1 MSLPT
6 LPKPGDV
13 CHGFRITAVTPL
25 PALRGVAV
33 QAVHE
38 RTGAKAFHLAA
49 DDAENL
55 FSISFPT
62 PPPDDTGLPHIMEHS
77 VLAGSE
83 RFPIREPFFEML
95 KMSMSTFLNAMTG
108 PDCTYYPV
116 ASNVRQDLFNLA
128 DVYVDAVFHPLLTEM
143 TFRREGHHLAP
154 AKPED
159 PTGALTV
166 SGIVFNEMKGAY
178 SDPETRLYFTWI
190 HGLLPDT
197 IYARN
202 SAGEPAAIPDLTY
215 AAFKDFFARYYHPSN
230 ALFFFYGDIPTA
242 DTLAFVDERLAGYDR
257 GFTAPAIVPQK
268 PWTSPRACEDV
279 YPIGADE
286 PAAGKT
292 YLMLHWLL
300 GSALDPEEIILNYVL
315 SLILLGNEAAP
326 LKKALIESKLG
337 QDLVHSGSHETGSQA
352 LFAVGLKG
360 SDPERR
366 AAFEAL
372 VLDTL
377 GTVAAA
383 GIAPDRVEA
392 AFQQAAY
399 HYLEILPQFPMH
411 MLDRVLNVWPYGGD
425 PLAFLDMGKHLAA
438 ARNRWASNPD
448 LFSRRIREHLLDN
461 PHRLSTTL
469 RPDVDWVART
479 DAAFTER
486 MRQVRTTLSDDETRH
501 LAAVATELDHLAGTP
516 NPPEA
521 LALLPQL
528 RTRDL
533 PAQPRRIPTTV
544 TTVDGVTVLRNDVF
558 SNGVNYVQAHLDLR
572 GIPADLWPWVA
583 RYREV
588 VSKLGAAGLTYEQ
601 MAERQAA
608 STGGISCWTAFQRHV
623 ADPARP
629 AWGLRVSCKALDGEI
644 ERALGVLHD
653 TVFALEPR
661 DPARL
666 RNVLDQSRAGWRS
679 SLLNNGHQYAQWN
692 AARGL
697 SNEAW
702 LEHVC
707 HSLPQVDL
715 ITRLTDR
722 YDAEAEGLM
731 ARLEQVRNVLREQ
744 GRLTLSFTGSDR
756 GWEALVAALRGW
768 LPPATTALNGGRRS
782 VAAGDW
788 SGGGIADG
796 GAATP
801 SSIGFTPDA
810 AARREALAL
819 AVQVAYCSQVLPA
832 PRYGEPD
839 AAAFAV
845 GCHILRF
852 DYLLSEIRLKGNAY
866 GAWANYQPLNGFLQ
880 LGSYRDPHIART
892 LDVLART
899 PDFVRASAWS
909 QTDIDRAIIGVAKN
923 EEKPIR
929 PGDAT
934 GDALVRHLTG
944 ITDARRETTY
954 AALLAVTPAS
964 VKRVLERVLAAELAR
979 APLCVVASREKLE
992 AANREL
998 GDRRLTITDVSV

>member
-1 MSLPT
+1 MSLPN

-13 CHGFRITAVTPL
+13 CRGFRIVAVTPL
-25 PALRGVAV
+25 PALRGAAV

-38 RTGAKAFHLAA
+38 RTGARAFHLAA

-83 RFPIREPFFEML
+83 RFPVREPFFEML

-159 PTGALTV
+159 PAGALTV

-178 SDPETRLYFTWI
+178 SDPETRLYFTWL

-202 SAGEPAAIPDLTY
+202 SAGEPAAIPNLTY
-215 AAFKDFFARYYHPSN
+215 AAFKEFFARYYHPSN

-242 DTLAFVDERLAGYDR
+242 DYLAFVDERLTGYDR
-257 GFTAPAIVPQK
+257 GFTAPAIVPQQ
-268 PWTSPRACEDV
+268 PWTVPRACEDV
-279 YPIGADE
+279 YPIGIDE
-286 PAAGKT
+286 PATGKT
-292 YLMLHWLL
+292 YLTLHWLL
-300 GSALDPEEIILNYVL
+300 GSALDPEETILDYVL

-326 LKKALIESKLG
+326 LRKALIESKLG
-337 QDLVHSGSHETGSQA
+337 QDLVHSGSHETGSHA

-366 AAFEAL
+366 AAFETL

-377 GTVAAA
+377 RSVAAA
-383 GIAPDRVEA
+383 GIASDRVES

-411 MLDRVLNVWPYGGD
+411 MLDRALSVWPYGGD
-425 PLAFLDMGKHLAA
+425 PVAFLDMGKHLAA
-438 ARNRWASNPD
+438 ARQRWESDRD
-448 LFSRRIREHLLDN
+448 LFVRRIRERLLDN

-469 RPDVDWVART
+469 RPDAGWVVRT
-479 DAAFTER
+479 DAVFAER
-486 MRQVRTTLSDDETRH
+486 MRQVRAALSDDETRR

-521 LALLPQL
+521 LAHLPQL

-533 PAQPRRIPTTV
+533 PARPRRIPTTV

-558 SNGVNYVQAHLDLR
+558 SNGVNYVQTHVDLR
-572 GIPADLWPWVA
+572 GIPADLWPWIA

-588 VSKLGAAGLTYEQ
+588 VSKLGAAGLTYEK

-608 STGGISCWTAFQRHV
+608 STGGISCWTAFQRHIT
-623 ADPARP
+623 DPVRP
-629 AWGLRVSCKALDGEI
+629 AWGLRVACKALDGEI

-653 TVFALEPR
+653 TIFSLEPR
-661 DPARL
+661 DSTRL
-666 RNVLDQSRAGWRS
+666 RNLLDQSRAGWRS
-679 SLLNNGHQYAQWN
+679 SLLNNGHQYAQWS

-697 SNEAW
+697 SSEAW
-702 LEHVC
+702 LEHQC
-707 HSLPQVDL
+707 QSLPQVDL
-715 ITRLTDR
+715 ITRLTDC
-722 YDAEAEGLM
+722 YEAEAETLM
-731 ARLEQVRNVLREQ
+731 SRLEQVRDVLRDR

-756 GWEALVAALRGW
+756 GWDALVAALRGW
-768 LPPATTALNGGRRS
+768 LPSGEGRGASPEPRR
-782 VAAGDW
+782 
-788 SGGGIADG
+788 
-796 GAATP
+796 GAADAGELA
-801 SSIGFTPDA
+801 SSIGFTPDVT
-810 AARREALAL
+810 ARREALAV
-819 AVQVAYCSQVLPA
+819 AVQVAYCAQVLPA

-839 AAAFAV
+839 AASFAV

-866 GAWANYQPLNGFLQ
+866 GAWATYQPLNGVLL

-899 PDFVRASAWS
+899 PEFVRASAWN

-934 GDALVRHLTG
+934 GDALARHLTG
-944 ITDARRETTY
+944 ITDARREAAY
-954 AALLAVTPAS
+954 AALLAVTPTT
-964 VKRVLERVLAAELAR
+964 VKGALERVLDAELTR
-979 APLCVVASREKLE
+979 APVCVVASREKLD

-998 GDRRLTITDVSV
+998 GDKALAITDVSV

>member
-1 MSLPT
+1 MSLPI

-25 PALRGVAV
+25 PALRGAAV
-33 QAVHE
+33 QSVHE

-55 FSISFPT
+55 FSINFPT

-83 RFPIREPFFEML
+83 RFPVREPFFEML

-128 DVYVDAVFHPLLTEM
+128 DVYVDAVFHPLLTEK
-143 TFRREGHHLAP
+143 TFQREGHHLAP

-159 PTGALTV
+159 PAGALTV

-178 SDPETRLYFTWI
+178 SDPETRLYFTWLR
-190 HGLLPDT
+190 GLLPDT

-202 SAGEPAAIPDLTY
+202 SAGDPAAIPNLTY

-230 ALFFFYGDIPTA
+230 ALFFFYGDIPTV
-242 DTLAFVDERLAGYDR
+242 DYLAFVGERLAGYDR

-268 PWTSPRACEDV
+268 PWTAPRSCEDV
-279 YPIGADE
+279 YPIGVDE
-286 PAAGKT
+286 PVAGKT
-292 YLMLHWLL
+292 YLILHWLL
-300 GSALDPEEIILNYVL
+300 GSALDPEETILNYVM

-360 SDPERR
+360 SDVDRR
-366 AAFEAL
+366 AAFESL
-372 VLDTL
+372 VLETL
-377 GTVAAA
+377 STVATA
-383 GIAPDRVEA
+383 GIAADRVEA

-411 MLDRVLNVWPYGGD
+411 MLDRALSVWPYGGD
-425 PLAFLDMGKHLAA
+425 PVAFLDMGRHLAA
-438 ARNRWASNPD
+438 ARQRWEVDRD
-448 LFSRRIREHLLDN
+448 LFVRRIRERLLDN

-469 RPDVDWVART
+469 SPDAGWEQRAE
-479 DAAFTER
+479 AAFAER
-486 MRQVRTTLSDDETRH
+486 MRQVRATLSDDDARR
-501 LAAVATELDHLAGTP
+501 LAAEAVELDRLAGTP
-516 NPPEA
+516 NPPES

-533 PAQPRRIPTTV
+533 PARPRRIPTTV

-608 STGGISCWTAFQRHV
+608 STGGISCWTAFQRH
-623 ADPARP
+623 AAEPGQS

-653 TVFALEPR
+653 AVFALEPR
-661 DPARL
+661 DSARL
-666 RNVLDQSRAGWRS
+666 RNLLDQSRAGWRQ
-679 SLLNNGHQYAQWN
+679 SLLNNGNQYAQWN

-697 SNEAW
+697 SGEAW
-702 LEHVC
+702 LEHLC

-715 ITRLTDR
+715 IARLTDR
-722 YDAEAEGLM
+722 YDAEAGILM
-731 ARLEQVRNVLREQ
+731 ARLEQVRDVLRDR

-756 GWEALVAALRGW
+756 GWEGLLAALRSW
-768 LPPATTALNGGRRS
+768 LPPTSTAFDGGRRACPEQRRRG
-782 VAAGDW
+782 VAAGQ
-788 SGGGIADG
+788 SNA
-796 GAATP
+796 
-801 SSIGFTPDA
+801 SIGFVPDA
-810 AARREALAL
+810 TARREALAL
-819 AVQVAYCSQVLPA
+819 AVQVAYCAQVLPA
-832 PRYGEPD
+832 PRYGESG

-866 GAWANYQPLNGFLQ
+866 GAWASYQPLNGFLQ
-880 LGSYRDPHIART
+880 LASYRDPHIVRT
-892 LDVLART
+892 LDVFART
-899 PDFVRASAWS
+899 PEFVRAAAWS
-909 QTDIDRAIIGVAKN
+909 QADIDRAIIGVAKN

-929 PGDAT
+929 PGEAT
-934 GDALVRHLTG
+934 GDALARHLTG
-944 ITDARRETTY
+944 ITDERREAAY
-954 AALLAVTPAS
+954 VALLAVTPAA
-964 VKRVLERVLAAELAR
+964 VKQALERVLTTELAR
-979 APLCVVASREKLE
+979 APICVVASRDKLE
-992 AANREL
+992 AANQEL
-998 GDRRLTITDVSV
+998 GDRALAITDVSI